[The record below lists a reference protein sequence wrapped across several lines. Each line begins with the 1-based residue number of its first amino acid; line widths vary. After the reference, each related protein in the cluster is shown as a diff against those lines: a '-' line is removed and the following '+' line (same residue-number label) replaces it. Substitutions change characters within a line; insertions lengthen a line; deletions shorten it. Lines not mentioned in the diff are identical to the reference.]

1 MIPCNRDFTMKHTQK
16 KGLSLRVP
24 AVVKSEYLSRYE
36 VAAALLAGKAGTLID
51 LGSRD
56 RRLLEFLH
64 GDDTN
69 IPFTYYSAD
78 IDHSHDYA
86 VDLERP
92 LPFKDGQFDYVVILD
107 VLEHLENIHRAFDE
121 CVRIARREV
130 IVSLPNMS
138 ALIHRV
144 HFLLRGSLKTGK
156 YDLYGD
162 HQGDRHRWLTTFE
175 NAISFIISRSVKN
188 NVRVSRII
196 GCRDFYS
203 LSTIGVLNAL
213 YTRLG
218 QMFMGPSLYCNTL
231 VFEILTHEPSCH

>member
-1 MIPCNRDFTMKHTQK
+1 MKHMDK
-16 KGLSLRVP
+16 KGTGNTIP
-24 AVVKSEYLSRYE
+24 VVKSEYLSRYE
-36 VAAALLAGKAGTLID
+36 VASALLSKKKGTLID

-56 RRLLEFLH
+56 RRLLEFL
-64 GDDTN
+64 DTGGAS
-69 IPFTYYSAD
+69 PSLTYYSAD
-78 IDHSHDYA
+78 IEHGHDYA

-107 VLEHLENIHRAFDE
+107 VLEHLEHIHQAFDE
-121 CVRIARREV
+121 CARIARKEL

-138 ALIHRV
+138 TLIHRV

-162 HQGDRHRWLTTFE
+162 HQGDRHRWLTTYKNAVSFVSARSQE
-175 NAISFIISRSVKN
+175 NKA
-188 NVRVSRII
+188 RVSRII

-203 LSTIGVLNAL
+203 FSPIGVVNTL

-218 QMFMGPSLYCNTL
+218 QIFMGPSLYCNTL
-231 VFEILTHEPSCH
+231 VFDIITHEPSSD

>member
-1 MIPCNRDFTMKHTQK
+1 MDNKESGSGIP
-16 KGLSLRVP
+16 
-24 AVVKSEYLSRYE
+24 VVKSEYLSRYE
-36 VAAALLAGKAGTLID
+36 VAAVLLSGKKGTLID

-56 RRLLEFLH
+56 RRLLEFLDA
-64 GDDTN
+64 GGAN
-69 IPFTYYSAD
+69 PSLTYYSAD
-78 IDHSHDYA
+78 IDHGHDYE
-86 VDLERP
+86 VDLEKP
-92 LPFKDGQFDYVVILD
+92 LPFKDGQFDYVVVLD

-121 CVRIARREV
+121 CVRIARKEV

-138 ALIHRV
+138 TLIHRV

-162 HQGDRHRWLTTFE
+162 HQGDRHRWLTTFK
-175 NAISFIISRSVKN
+175 NTVSFVESRSLRN

-203 LSTIGVLNAL
+203 FSSVGMVNTL

-218 QMFMGPSLYCNTL
+218 QVFMGPSLYCNTL
-231 VFEILTHEPSCH
+231 VFDIKTHEPSSG

>member
-1 MIPCNRDFTMKHTQK
+1 MMKYTQK
-16 KGLSLRVP
+16 KGSALRIP
-24 AVVKSEYLSRYE
+24 VVKSEYLSRYE
-36 VAAALLAGKAGTLID
+36 VAASLLAGKAGTLID

-64 GDDTN
+64 GGDADASL
-69 IPFTYYSAD
+69 TYYSAD
-78 IDHSHDYA
+78 IDNAHDYA

-92 LPFKDGQFDYVVILD
+92 LPFKDGEFDYVVILD

-138 ALIHRV
+138 TLIHRV

-156 YDLYGD
+156 YDLYGE
-162 HQGDRHRWLTTFE
+162 HQGDRHRWLTTFK
-175 NAISFIISRSVKN
+175 NAIAFITSRSVKN

-203 LSTIGVLNAL
+203 FSPIGVLNTL
-213 YTRLG
+213 YIRLG

-231 VFEILTHEPSCH
+231 VFDIVTHEPSRH

>member
-1 MIPCNRDFTMKHTQK
+1 MMEHRRK
-16 KGLSLRVP
+16 KGTANGIP
-24 AVVKSEYLSRYE
+24 VVKSEYLSRYE
-36 VAAALLAGKAGTLID
+36 VASALLSGKQGTMID

-64 GDDTN
+64 AAGTN
-69 IPFTYYSAD
+69 PSLTYYSAD

-86 VDLERP
+86 VDLEKP
-92 LPFKDGQFDYVVILD
+92 LPFKDGEFDFVVILD

-121 CVRIARREV
+121 CVRIARKEL

-138 ALIHRV
+138 TLIHRV
-144 HFLLRGSLKTGK
+144 HFLLRGALKTGK
-156 YDLYGD
+156 YDLYTD

-175 NAISFIISRSVKN
+175 NAVSFIASRSLRN

-203 LSTIGVLNAL
+203 FSPIGMVNAL

-231 VFEILTHEPSCH
+231 VFDIITHEPTTD